1 MSFISILFN
10 KSESQIKALHSEPPE
25 FFIDLNLDQIIDAIT
40 EKWFEYNLKPFFY
53 FHLCEINEIK
63 YRQEVFNDL
72 ESESLYK
79 LVKLFTEKM
88 REVHKLLKLSEKV
101 SYKYQKEIWFL
112 YAAEIYCQAIKNF
125 IIGLLSEPLNS
136 RGFISFKEF
145 LINYSA
151 SIDFTTIDEEANLL
165 KIELEKVKY
174 HIIINQGSF
183 TVQQYAEGIDL
194 SNEINK
200 IFEKFRQNPVSN
212 YLVKY
217 DSSPENMNHVEAKIL
232 EFVAQLNQNLF
243 SRLENF
249 YITHKGFIN
258 KNIEE
263 FDREI
268 HFYISYRE
276 YIKKFIDIGLQFC
289 SPQIVNTTKA
299 TYNIEGFDLALAQK
313 LYEINKSIVCNNFYL
328 KDKER
333 IIVVTG
339 PNQGGKTT
347 FARMFGQ
354 LHYLASIGCMVPGK
368 SARLFIFDK
377 LFTIFEKSEKVENL
391 RGKLEYDLT
400 RIHYVL
406 ENSTTQSIII
416 INEIFNS
423 ATLYDI
429 IFLSKKIIERILKL
443 DLICV
448 CVTFLDEL
456 ASFSKQTVSMTS
468 TIVPENPAL
477 RTFKII
483 RQQADGLAY
492 AMAIAEKYKLT
503 YNQIKER
510 ILK

>member
-1 MSFISILFN
+1 M
-10 KSESQIKALHSEPPE
+10 
-25 FFIDLNLDQIIDAIT
+25 
-40 EKWFEYNLKPFFY
+40 
-53 FHLCEINEIK
+53 
-63 YRQEVFNDL
+63 
-72 ESESLYK
+72 
-79 LVKLFTEKM
+79 
-88 REVHKLLKLSEKV
+88 
-101 SYKYQKEIWFL
+101 
-112 YAAEIYCQAIKNF
+112 KN
-125 IIGLLSEPLNS
+125 
-136 RGFISFKEF
+136 
-145 LINYSA
+145 
-151 SIDFTTIDEEANLL
+151 
-165 KIELEKVKY
+165 
-174 HIIINQGSF
+174 
-183 TVQQYAEGIDL
+183 
-194 SNEINK
+194 
-200 IFEKFRQNPVSN
+200 
-212 YLVKY
+212 
-217 DSSPENMNHVEAKIL
+217 
-232 EFVAQLNQNLF
+232 
-243 SRLENF
+243 
-249 YITHKGFIN
+249 
-258 KNIEE
+258 
-263 FDREI
+263 
-268 HFYISYRE
+268 
-276 YIKKFIDIGLQFC
+276 
-289 SPQIVNTTKA
+289 
-299 TYNIEGFDLALAQK
+299 
-313 LYEINKSIVCNNFYL
+313 
-328 KDKER
+328 KER